1 MPNVYKS
8 EGEVFNLLRVKYPER
23 QYALLSQVADATGAA
38 QSRWADAIAFGLWP
52 SRGLEIEGFEIK
64 VSRSDWLSELNAPD
78 KSAAI
83 QRYCHRWWIVAG
95 SRDIVRPDELPRT
108 WGLIIPRGSGLE
120 TKVAAP
126 LLKPKK
132 VTRKFVVAV
141 MRAHQ
146 YHQQG
151 KRREILEELRREA
164 QESARSWALHE
175 AKRQIDQEVIE
186 LKQENQALKRQVTRA
201 NRMVE
206 EYESLERTM
215 GVPLRNWNMRRILE
229 AVARNTLAH
238 GADELKSALN
248 KVKGSL
254 EAFDQIPEKLEAF
267 EEYVK
272 AIDSEENT

>member
-95 SRDIVRPDELPRT
+95 SRDIVRPDELPKT